1 MNLSKEI
8 IGLDPLQRI
17 EVLQNFCVTQVK
29 VTGFLYGD
37 QCQII
42 PHKKIWI
49 EVCLLQLYFCT
60 VENPVIDCINYS
72 TSTFIKKK
80 RSLLAN
86 VSIRSQLQILI
97 SMSL

>member
-29 VTGFLYGD
+29 VTGFLYCD

-42 PHKKIWI
+42 PPKKILI

-60 VENPVIDCINYS
+60 VENPVIDCINYTARLLS
-72 TSTFIKKK
+72 FKKK
-80 RSLLAN
+80 MVTF
-86 VSIRSQLQILI
+86 VSIWSQLQIFI